1 MTTEN
6 TFVQQFLAEAKDV
19 IDRLD
24 PASIENAAS
33 LLADTRASE
42 GRLFI
47 LGVGGSAANAS
58 HAVND
63 FRKIAGIEAYAPT
76 DNVSELTARTNDEG
90 WASVFEAWLRV
101 SRLRA
106 NDLVLVLSVGGGD
119 LEKNVSPNLVAALQ
133 YAKSVGAKILGIVGR
148 AGGHTAKVA
157 DVCILIPTVN
167 PAHITPHTEAFQ
179 AVVWHLL
186 VSHPAVKQEQTKWES
201 TSGGAQLRPAVF
213 LDRDGVL
220 NRAAVRDGKPFSPSG
235 VQELDLLPQVASSLL
250 DLKAHGFALIVITN
264 QPDVARG
271 RQPRAAVEAIHQ
283 QLLSTLPIDDIF
295 VCYHDDADDC
305 ACRKPLPGLLLEAQ
319 RKHNI
324 DLSRSFFVGDRWRD
338 IDAGHAAGCKTVLI
352 DYGYR
357 ERAPAQPPEATV
369 RSLREAA
376 DWIIASSAKESRSL
390 EEAAQQDAAQ
400 QGASPSR

>member
-1 MTTEN
+1 MTTDN
-6 TFVQQFLAEAKDV
+6 TFARQFLAEAKEV

-24 PASIENAAS
+24 TASIENAAS
-33 LLADTRASE
+33 LLAQTRTNG

-76 DNVSELTARTNDEG
+76 DNVAELTARTNDEG
-90 WASVFEAWLRV
+90 WATVFEAWLRT

-106 NDLVLVLSVGGGD
+106 NDLVLVFSVGGGD

-133 YAKSVGAKILGIVGR
+133 YARTVDAKILGIVGR
-148 AGGHTAKVA
+148 DGGYTAKVA
-157 DVCILIPTVN
+157 DVCIIIPTVN
-167 PAHITPHTEAFQ
+167 PAHITPHAEAFQ

-186 VSHPAVKQEQTKWES
+186 VSHPVVKQQQTKWES
-201 TSGGAQLRPAVF
+201 TAPGTAELRPAVF

-220 NRAAVRDGKPFSPSG
+220 NRAVVRDGKPFPPPSD
-235 VQELDLLPQVASSLL
+235 VEELELLPDVASSLR
-250 DLKAHGFALIVITN
+250 DLKAHGFSLFVITN

-271 RQPRAAVEAIHQ
+271 TCTRESVEALHQ
-283 QLLSTLPIDDIF
+283 TLASSLPIDDIF
-295 VCYHDDADDC
+295 VCYHDDNDHC
-305 ACRKPLPGLLLEAQ
+305 ACRKPKPGLLFEAQ

-324 DLSRSFFVGDRWRD
+324 DLEGSFMVGDRWRD
-338 IDAGHAAGCKTVLI
+338 IDAGHSAGCKTILI

-357 ERAPAQPPEATV
+357 ERKSAQPPEATV

-376 DWIIASSAKESRSL
+376 DWIISSSAKKSQDL
-390 EEAAQQDAAQ
+390 E
-400 QGASPSR
+400 GVSPSQSR

>member
-1 MTTEN
+1 MSPGK
-6 TFVQQFLAEAKDV
+6 TFAQSFLAEAKEV

-24 PASIENAAS
+24 DAGIEAAAS
-33 LLADTRASE
+33 LLAQTRAAG

-76 DNVSELTARTNDEG
+76 DNVSELTARVNDEG
-90 WASVFEAWLRV
+90 WSTVFEAWLRT

-106 NDLVLVLSVGGGD
+106 NDLVLVFSVGGGD

-148 AGGHTAKVA
+148 DGGYTAKVA
-157 DVCILIPTVN
+157 DVCIVIPTVN

-186 VSHPAVKQEQTKWES
+186 VSHPAVKRQQTKWES
-201 TSGGAQLRPAVF
+201 TAGGRPAVF

-220 NRAAVRDGKPFSPSG
+220 NRAVVRDGKPLPPAS
-235 VQELDLLPQVASSLL
+235 LDEVEILPGTASSLH
-250 DLKAHGFALIVITN
+250 DLKARGFDLYVITN
-264 QPDVARG
+264 QPDVTRG
-271 RQPRAAVEAIHQ
+271 NRSREDIEAIHHH
-283 QLLSTLPIDDIF
+283 LASVLPIDGIF
-295 VCYHDDADDC
+295 VCYHDDKDDC
-305 ACRKPLPGLLLEAQ
+305 DCRKPRPGLILEAQ

-324 DLSRSFFVGDRWRD
+324 DLGRSYFVGDRWRD
-338 IDAGHAAGCKTVLI
+338 IDAGHAAGCKTILI
-352 DYGYR
+352 DYGYE
-357 ERAPAQPPEATV
+357 ERKPSQPPDAV
-369 RSLREAA
+369 VKSLREAA
-376 DWIIASSAKESRSL
+376 DWIICSTLKGTTDEVRL
-390 EEAAQQDAAQ
+390 
-400 QGASPSR
+400 

>member
-6 TFVQQFLAEAKDV
+6 TFAQRFLAEAKDI

-24 PASIENAAS
+24 ATSLENAAS
-33 LLADTRASE
+33 LLALTRSSG

-76 DNVSELTARTNDEG
+76 DNVSELTARVNDEG
-90 WASVFEAWLRV
+90 WQTVFEAWLRV

-106 NDLVLVLSVGGGD
+106 SDLVLVFSVGGGD

-133 YAKSVGAKILGIVGR
+133 YAKTVGAKILGIVGR
-148 AGGHTAKVA
+148 DGGHTAKVA

-179 AVVWHLL
+179 AIVWHLL
-186 VSHPAVKQEQTKWES
+186 IPHPAVKQRQTKWES
-201 TSGGAQLRPAVF
+201 TAPGIAQLRPAVF

-220 NRAAVRDGKPFSPSG
+220 NRAVVRDGKSFPPSG
-235 VQELDLLPQVASSLL
+235 PEELELLPEVVSSLI
-250 DLKAHGFALIVITN
+250 DLKAHGFALFVITN

-271 RQPRAAVEAIHQ
+271 TQ
-283 QLLSTLPIDDIF
+283 T
-295 VCYHDDADDC
+295 
-305 ACRKPLPGLLLEAQ
+305 
-319 RKHNI
+319 
-324 DLSRSFFVGDRWRD
+324 
-338 IDAGHAAGCKTVLI
+338 
-352 DYGYR
+352 R
-357 ERAPAQPPEATV
+357 E
-369 RSLREAA
+369 
-376 DWIIASSAKESRSL
+376 D
-390 EEAAQQDAAQ
+390 
-400 QGASPSR
+400 